1 MMRTKFIAA
10 SLMAV
15 AALGIY
21 SMSAQVAAQAGAVA
35 LYEGARV
42 IVGDGSP
49 AIENAAIL
57 VQGGRVLAIGPRGQ
71 VQAPAGATRVDLTGK
86 TVIPGLV
93 NTHQHIGPGRGSPG
107 FFDMQLARQQYIEQ
121 LHELAYGGTVAS
133 TSMGWDNDAV
143 LSIRAMYM
151 PDAARILTSYRGAGV
166 PLGQVKKMQ
175 DAAAAGKD
183 TRMQEDVSDST
194 VWLWTKTQAQIYV
207 QEQASRNVDF
217 IKMWVDDRLGT
228 ELHLSPDIYRP
239 LIEQA
244 HQHNIPVYVHMFYQQ
259 DAKDLAQ
266 AGVDML
272 AHPVRDSLV
281 DDEFVRIMKEHGV
294 VQQTNFQLP
303 WSYTTTEADASMLWE
318 DPLYIETNSPT
329 TVERAKEQAIKRQSI
344 VRTHEGQLDVDG
356 RKFNE
361 DIYKRI
367 TANLKKEY
375 AGGVKIAVGTDGGG
389 TFAPHLD
396 MRLMVR
402 DLGLTPMQA
411 ITVATKNS
419 AEALGLNGLGTIGP
433 GKDASFLVLNANPLD
448 DIKNTAK
455 IADVYIKGHKVDRE
469 MIKKTYLARITA
481 PRTGAAP
488 RRID

>member
-1 MMRTKFIAA
+1 MRRLMIAA
-10 SLMAV
+10 LCAGVAMAIQSSV
-15 AALGIY
+15 LRVG
-21 SMSAQVAAQAGAVA
+21 AQAGGTVV
-35 LYEGARV
+35 YEGARV

-57 VQGGRVLAIGPRGQ
+57 VQGGRVLAVGARSQ
-71 VQAPAGATRVDLTGK
+71 VQVPAGATRVDLTGK
-86 TVIPGLV
+86 TVMPGLV
-93 NTHQHIGPGRGSPG
+93 NTHQHIGPGRGTPG
-107 FFDMQLARQQYIEQ
+107 FFDMERARQTYIQQ

-143 LSIRAMYM
+143 FSIRAMYM
-151 PDAARILTSYRGAGV
+151 PDAARILTSYRGVGV

-183 TRMQEDVSDST
+183 TRVDEDMSDST
-194 VWLWTKTQAQIYV
+194 VWLYTKAQAQMYV

-228 ELHLSPDIYRP
+228 ELHLSPDLYRP

-259 DAKDLAQ
+259 DAKDLAA

-281 DDEFVRIMKEHGV
+281 DDEFVRLMKLHNV

-303 WSYTTTEADASMLWE
+303 WSYTTTEADAPLTWE
-318 DPLYIETNSPT
+318 DPLYIETNSPLA
-329 TVERAKEQAIKRQSI
+329 VQRAKEQAVQRQSI

-367 TANLKKEY
+367 VANLKKEY

-396 MRLMVR
+396 MRLMVKN
-402 DLGLTPMQA
+402 LGMTPMQA
-411 ITVATKNS
+411 IAVATRNS
-419 AEALGLNGLGTIGP
+419 AEALGLNSLGTIAP

-448 DIKNTAK
+448 DIKNSSR
-455 IADVYIKGHKVDRE
+455 IADVYIKGHKVDRD
-469 MIKKTYLARITA
+469 MIKKTYLARLMA
-481 PRTGAAP
+481 PPAGPAP
-488 RRID
+488 RRRD

>member
-1 MMRTKFIAA
+1 MRKAVTAWLCVGVAFAIWTYVVPINAQGPAA
-10 SLMAV
+10 VLF
-15 AALGIY
+15 
-21 SMSAQVAAQAGAVA
+21 Q
-35 LYEGARV
+35 GARL
-42 IVGDGSP
+42 IVGDGSA
-49 AIENAAIL
+49 AIENASIL
-57 VQGGRVLAIGPRGQ
+57 VQGGRVIAAGQGNQ

-86 TVIPGLV
+86 TIIPGLV

-107 FFDMQLARQQYIEQ
+107 FFDMERARQEYIEQ
-121 LHELAYGGTVAS
+121 LHELSYGGTVAS

-175 DAAAAGKD
+175 DAAASGKD
-183 TRMQEDVSDST
+183 TRMEEDMSDST

-228 ELHLSPDIYRP
+228 ELHLNPDIYRP

-244 HQHNIPVYVHMFYQQ
+244 HQHNIPVFVHMFYQA
-259 DAKDLAQ
+259 DAKDLA
-266 AGVDML
+266 AANVDML

-281 DDEFVRIMKEHGV
+281 DDEFVRLMKEHSV

-303 WSYTTTEADASMLWE
+303 WSYTTTEADGPLTWE
-318 DPLYIETNSPT
+318 DPLYIETHSAAAVART
-329 TVERAKEQAIKRQSI
+329 KDQAVKRASI

-367 TANLKKEY
+367 VANLKKSMQAE
-375 AGGVKIAVGTDGGG
+375 VKLAVGTDGGG

-396 MRLMVR
+396 MRLMVK

-419 AEALGLNGLGTIGP
+419 AEALRLTSLGTLER
-433 GKDASFLVLNANPLD
+433 GKDAQLHCAQWQSSRRHQEHHAHSRRVHQGPQGGLGD
-448 DIKNTAK
+448 DSQDLPDQNDCASCWT
-455 IADVYIKGHKVDRE
+455 DC
-469 MIKKTYLARITA
+469 
-481 PRTGAAP
+481 
-488 RRID
+488 